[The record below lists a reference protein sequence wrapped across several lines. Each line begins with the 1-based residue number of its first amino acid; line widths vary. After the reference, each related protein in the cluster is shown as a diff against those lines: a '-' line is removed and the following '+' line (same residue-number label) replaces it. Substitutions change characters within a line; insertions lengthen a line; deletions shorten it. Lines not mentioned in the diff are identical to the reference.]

1 MEEQR
6 MTTFKWDRLRSN
18 EDYQVLRNAGLVP
31 EQDAV
36 VGWVVKIDGQWVA
49 RSASG
54 TVRADFE
61 TIDEAKD
68 FLITMINAGAN
79 E

>member
-18 EDYQVLRNAGLVP
+18 EDYQVLRNADVIS
-31 EQDAV
+31 
-36 VGWVVKIDGQWVA
+36 GWVVKIDGQWVA

-68 FLITMINAGAN
+68 FLITMINSGAN

>member
-1 MEEQR
+1 
-6 MTTFKWDRLRSN
+6 MTTFRWDRLRSN
-18 EDYQVLRNAGLVP
+18 EDYQVLRNADVIS
-31 EQDAV
+31 
-36 VGWVVKIDGQWVA
+36 GWVVKIDGQWVA

-68 FLITMINAGAN
+68 FLTTMITAGAN

>member
-1 MEEQR
+1 

-18 EDYQVLRNAGLVP
+18 EDYQVLRNADVIS
-31 EQDAV
+31 
-36 VGWVVKIDGQWVA
+36 GWVVKIDGQWVA

-68 FLITMINAGAN
+68 FLITMINSGAN

>member
-1 MEEQR
+1 
-6 MTTFKWDRLRSN
+6 MTTFEWDRLRSN
-18 EDYQVLRNAGLVP
+18 EDYQVLRNADVIS
-31 EQDAV
+31 
-36 VGWVVKIDGQWVA
+36 GWVVKIDGQWVA

>member
-1 MEEQR
+1 ME
-6 MTTFKWDRLRSN
+6 FKWGTMVSN
-18 EDYQVLRNAGLVP
+18 EDYQVLRHAYV
-31 EQDAV
+31 V
-36 VGWVVKIDGQWVA
+36 VGWVVKIDGEWVA
-49 RSASG
+49 RNASG

>member
-1 MEEQR
+1 MN
-6 MTTFKWDRLRSN
+6 FKWDRLRSN

-49 RSASG
+49 RSVSG

>member
-1 MEEQR
+1 MD
-6 MTTFKWDRLRSN
+6 FKWDTRASSMVSN
-18 EDYQVLRNAGLVP
+18 EDYQVLRHAYV
-31 EQDAV
+31 V
-36 VGWVVKIDGQWVA
+36 VGWVVKIDGEWVA
-49 RSASG
+49 RNASG

>member
-1 MEEQR
+1 MD
-6 MTTFKWDRLRSN
+6 FKWDRLRSN
-18 EDYQVLRNAGLVP
+18 EDYQVLRNADVIS
-31 EQDAV
+31 
-36 VGWVVKIDGQWVA
+36 GWVVKIDGQWVA

-68 FLITMINAGAN
+68 FLTTMINLGAN

>member
-1 MEEQR
+1 MD
-6 MTTFKWDRLRSN
+6 FKWDRLRSN
-18 EDYQVLRNAGLVP
+18 EDYQVLWHVGVIS
-31 EQDAV
+31 
-36 VGWVVKIDGQWVA
+36 GWVVKIDGQWVA

>member
-1 MEEQR
+1 

-18 EDYQVLRNAGLVP
+18 EDYQVLRNADVIS
-31 EQDAV
+31 
-36 VGWVVKIDGQWVA
+36 GWVVKIDGQWVA

-68 FLITMINAGAN
+68 FLTTMINAGAN

>member
-1 MEEQR
+1 ME
-6 MTTFKWDRLRSN
+6 FKWDTMVSN
-18 EDYQVLRNAGLVP
+18 EDYQVLRNAGLVA
-31 EQDAV
+31 EQDVV

-68 FLITMINAGAN
+68 FLITMINSGAK

>member
-1 MEEQR
+1 
-6 MTTFKWDRLRSN
+6 MTTFRWDRLRSN
-18 EDYQVLRNAGLVP
+18 EDYQVLRNADVIS
-31 EQDAV
+31 
-36 VGWVVKIDGQWVA
+36 GWVVKIDGQWVA

>member
-1 MEEQR
+1 

-18 EDYQVLRNAGLVP
+18 EDYQVLRNADVIS
-31 EQDAV
+31 
-36 VGWVVKIDGQWVA
+36 GWVVKIDGQWVA
-49 RSASG
+49 RSVSG

-61 TIDEAKD
+61 TINEAKD
-68 FLITMINAGAN
+68 FLITMITAGAN

>member
-1 MEEQR
+1 ME
-6 MTTFKWDRLRSN
+6 FKWDTMVSN
-18 EDYQVLRNAGLVP
+18 EDYQVLRNAGLVA
-31 EQDAV
+31 EQDVV

-68 FLITMINAGAN
+68 FLITMINAGAK

>member
-1 MEEQR
+1 

-18 EDYQVLRNAGLVP
+18 EDYQVLRHAGRVD
-31 EQDAV
+31 EEDVV
-36 VGWVVKIDGQWVA
+36 VGWVVKIDGEWVA

-68 FLITMINAGAN
+68 FLITMINSGAN

>member
-1 MEEQR
+1 

-18 EDYQVLRNAGLVP
+18 EDYQVLRNADVIS
-31 EQDAV
+31 
-36 VGWVVKIDGQWVA
+36 GWVVKIDGQWVA